1 MKKILLTVAV
11 ILCAF
16 LTAAPGI
23 GPGAGGPI
31 GPSPGGGGFVGGTIT
46 TPIKGATTADCSTA
60 TYSWSTADYGN
71 TGITDITGSENVT
84 ACVNGANVF
93 QATATA
99 VTMSQDLICTSTN
112 AATSGGITDT
122 AITGADVSSA
132 VVTANNAAYTGVIG
146 SVAKTGADT
155 TVGTVTSIGVKGTAS
170 HTGQTDAGA
179 QNTYG
184 GYFSGT
190 GTTNGTTTAYGVYGT
205 ASGADTNYAGYF
217 AGNVATTGVVLAPDA
232 AASAPAYSF
241 TTDPNSGVYSAGADT
256 VGISAGGLVQLTC
269 DATNTT
275 SYNNLLFSTDN
286 TLDIGASGATRP
298 RTGYFGTDVNVG
310 GDVNITD
317 DLTCNQA
324 TVTVPSIGAAST
336 TYDQSRNGLIL
347 DNTTAS
353 VVGPGVTTQVSPAA
367 EFLSHAWDA
376 DGLVDDTHSWKM
388 LNVPTTGN
396 TTSSVMSFQHAI
408 KNGAGAWGTYA
419 TRAEVSDAGIT
430 VYSNAAAATVALK
443 NTTNPATGFDF
454 QFDTNDALLW
464 LRPNGKI
471 YFATNNATKATINA
485 SVFDVLV
492 PITVTGAVSASTTIT
507 VGSAAS
513 FGGGSVIAVPTK
525 LTTDAT
531 VFHIWTA
538 AALAAESCVNV
549 RASCSVIDKAATA
562 SRNSY
567 DKETLCCNAAGTT
580 ACDAVTAIR
589 EVEVEAAWDMTILPC
604 DAIAG
609 SCLVADAPVVAITG
623 EAAHNLNWKCS
634 VTSYVLT
641 NG

>member
-1 MKKILLTVAV
+1 MKRVFGWAFSMVLVLTMGSA
-11 ILCAF
+11 LAQ
-16 LTAAPGI
+16 I
-23 GPGAGGPI
+23 GPGRGGPVGPVGSPFSGGEI
-31 GPSPGGGGFVGGTIT
+31 GA
-46 TPIKGATTADCSTA
+46 PIL
-60 TYSWSTADYGN
+60 
-71 TGITDITGSENVT
+71 
-84 ACVNGANVF
+84 GAN
-93 QATATA
+93 
-99 VTMSQDLICTSTN
+99 
-112 AATSGGITDT
+112 
-122 AITGADVSSA
+122 
-132 VVTANNAAYTGVIG
+132 
-146 SVAKTGADT
+146 
-155 TVGTVTSIGVKGTAS
+155 GTA
-170 HTGQTDAGA
+170 A
-179 QNTYG
+179 
-184 GYFSGT
+184 
-190 GTTNGTTTAYGVYGT
+190 
-205 ASGADTNYAGYF
+205 
-217 AGNVATTGVVLAPDA
+217 
-232 AASAPAYSF
+232 APAYGF
-241 TTDPNSGVYSAGADT
+241 SGDAGNGMYLSAADT
-256 VGISAGGLVQLTC
+256 VGISAGGLVQLIC

-275 SYNNLLFSTDN
+275 SYNNLIFSTDN

-324 TVTVPSIGAAST
+324 TATVNAIGATST

-347 DNTTAS
+347 NNTTAS

-367 EFLSHAWDA
+367 EFLSHAWDT
-376 DGLVDDTHSWKM
+376 DGAVDDTHSWKL
-388 LNVPTTGN
+388 LNVSTTGN
-396 TTSSVMSFQHAI
+396 TTSSVLSIQHAI

-419 TRAEVSDAGIT
+419 SRAEAGDTGLT
-430 VYSNAAAATVALK
+430 VYSNAAAATLALK
-443 NTTNPATGFDF
+443 NTTNPANGFDF

-485 SVFDVLV
+485 SVFDILV
-492 PITVTGAVSASTTIT
+492 PITVTGSVSASTTTT

-513 FGGGSVIAVPTK
+513 FGGGSVTAVPTK

-538 AALAAESCVNV
+538 AVLAAESCVNV

-580 ACDAVTAIR
+580 ACDAVTSIR

-634 VTSYVLT
+634 VFSYVLT